1 MRQTRCSREIA
12 RNVEGNPQASSMITH
27 EDFSS
32 LGAIFSR
39 ACWEWCWDERKRGY
53 GFFRNPLISLVGST
67 GLEPVAPAL

>member
-12 RNVEGNPQASSMITH
+12 RNVEGNPQARSMITH

-53 GFFRNPLISLVGST
+53 G
-67 GLEPVAPAL
+67 

>member
-39 ACWEWCWDERKRGY
+39 ACWEWCWEKRILPTPLEENYGKKQTRKI
-53 GFFRNPLISLVGST
+53 L
-67 GLEPVAPAL
+67 